1 MQNAIP
7 TLGTISWCRRLLPAT
22 AALGLL
28 LVFGFAQTGLAQT
41 TNLLTP
47 SNNYFVTGDYVVGG
61 VGLRG
66 LGDATG
72 FAKGT
77 IAIPDLMQ
85 PNSAAVPT
93 GADIVA
99 AYLYWE
105 TVESSQS
112 VMAGQNGFF
121 NGYAITGAILGNP
134 NAPTSWSTGGCSG
147 SSNGSKTMRAY
158 RADVRPFLPLDANGN
173 VQGNGSYQVR
183 LADSGSNGGGTPLTL
198 GATLVIIYRV
208 LSSAVPLNSIVLYDG
223 AVTPSNAS
231 STMSQQIAGFYQA
244 AASPVAKI
252 THIVGNG
259 QSNKS
264 ESVFLNGVN
273 LPSLYTNLPPFP
285 GLYNGSWDN
294 PTWPVNSVV
303 RANDASETTSVVPA
317 PTNSSC
323 VSWGAVIFSS
333 TVQSSDG
340 DGLLDTWK
348 SSQGYTDLI
357 SGQWVAL
364 PGAQRSRKDLFVE
377 VDYLSNLD
385 GKAGSYLHSHLPKQ
399 AAIDMVGK
407 AFQNAPVDCDP
418 ITLACKGVTV
428 HFDLGPGIYQSDPYV
443 IAYPVLLPNPLP
455 PGTTA
460 PPAGAGGN
468 AISESTALCT
478 DAKGTPLC
486 AFPNQPTVGW
496 KDGFLFFKNT
506 STLGNFQ
513 AGRKDS
519 YHYLLFG
526 HGLGVA
532 RSYWST
538 ANTALIGFG
547 LGSLDSIV
555 VSGNLTTVTIESP
568 SGFLKPGD
576 PVNPGDPAFGDF
588 NLDRVSV
595 EGAIQNAALN
605 GTYLYTFKSQSTDS
619 KTNITTTVFT
629 IPTPPGVATGI
640 YKASNEPQLALTYA
654 GPTST
659 SGHSDLGGAD
669 SAVTFGLWAADD
681 VPGCIANPSAIQPG
695 QSYCDN
701 QVGNVQAQAGTLM
714 HEIGHTF
721 TLTHGGMYFSTT
733 NNAPPV
739 APTYD
744 LNCKPNFLSV
754 MNYLFQIRGFPDG
767 GIDYSGQTLPD
778 LNETT
783 LSEASG
789 INLGLATPHFTR
801 WYAPPNALDL
811 KLGTSRIAQAHC
823 DGSPIGPNEK
833 MVRVNGTSSTQVD
846 WNNDLFVPDAVS
858 PQDVNFNGSVDAAP
872 FRGFSDWAAF
882 DLRQIGARWSVD
894 GFSGGGSVHTV
905 GGGSVHTVGGG
916 SPLDP
921 ASGSVA
927 TVGGGSV
934 HTVGGGSVAIVGGGT
949 DQDFDTA
956 SSTMDPPSGLQCSNC
971 VLSSG
976 SLLSNGKTVSLA
988 WTSPTFGQV
997 RTYSVWRAVGSFT
1010 MLQSIVANAASFS
1023 NVGTVTGTPPSPSFN
1038 DTTVKNGVTYTYFV
1052 TDSNKRGVQS
1062 AASSSVTLTVKF

>member
-1 MQNAIP
+1 MQNTIP
-7 TLGTISWCRRLLPAT
+7 TLGTISWGRRLMAAT

-28 LVFGFAQTGLAQT
+28 LVLGFAQPAPAQTASAQT
-41 TNLLTP
+41 TPPLNLF
-47 SNNYFVTGDYVVGG
+47 NNYFITGDYVVGG

-66 LGDATG
+66 AGDSTGIAHGTISIPDSVQAQATG
-72 FAKGT
+72 
-77 IAIPDLMQ
+77 
-85 PNSAAVPT
+85 VPSPGVPA
-93 GADIVA
+93 GANIVA
-99 AYLYWE
+99 AFLYWE
-105 TVESSQS
+105 TVEKNKSTE
-112 VMAGQNGFF
+112 AGKNGFF
-121 NGYAITGAILGNP
+121 NGQPITGVVLGN
-134 NAPTSWSTGGCSG
+134 NTAPPGWSSGGCTG
-147 SSNGSKTMRAY
+147 SSGGNSTTTLRGY
-158 RADVRPFLPLDANGN
+158 RADVRPLLPVDANGN
-173 VQGNGSYQVR
+173 IKTPNADTPGSYQVG

-198 GATLVIIYRV
+198 GATLVILWRV

-285 GLYNGSWDN
+285 GLYNGSWDD

-460 PPAGAGGN
+460 PPPGASGN

-789 INLGLATPHFTR
+789 INLGLAVPHFTR

-811 KLGTSRIAQAHC
+811 KLGA
-823 DGSPIGPNEK
+823 
-833 MVRVNGTSSTQVD
+833 
-846 WNNDLFVPDAVS
+846 
-858 PQDVNFNGSVDAAP
+858 
-872 FRGFSDWAAF
+872 
-882 DLRQIGARWSVD
+882 
-894 GFSGGGSVHTV
+894 
-905 GGGSVHTVGGG
+905 
-916 SPLDP
+916 
-921 ASGSVA
+921 
-927 TVGGGSV
+927 
-934 HTVGGGSVAIVGGGT
+934 
-949 DQDFDTA
+949 
-956 SSTMDPPSGLQCSNC
+956 
-971 VLSSG
+971 
-976 SLLSNGKTVSLA
+976 
-988 WTSPTFGQV
+988 
-997 RTYSVWRAVGSFT
+997 
-1010 MLQSIVANAASFS
+1010 
-1023 NVGTVTGTPPSPSFN
+1023 
-1038 DTTVKNGVTYTYFV
+1038 
-1052 TDSNKRGVQS
+1052 
-1062 AASSSVTLTVKF
+1062 